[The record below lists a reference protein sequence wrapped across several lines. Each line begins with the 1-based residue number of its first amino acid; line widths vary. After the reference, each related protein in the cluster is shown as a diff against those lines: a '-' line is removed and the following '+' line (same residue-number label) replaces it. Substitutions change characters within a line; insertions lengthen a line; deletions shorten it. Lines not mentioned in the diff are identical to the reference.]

1 MDSKRIHPLNIIK
14 NIRQRRFVREINAEE
29 GLSAKNRIY
38 YIIDKGT
45 FVETNKNFKFS
56 NPIEFPEYEEKYKNA
71 VNKTNMNEAVITGL
85 ASIEGI
91 RCVLAVMDKRFFMAS
106 MGRVVGEKI
115 TAAVELADKKKLPL
129 IIYCASGGARMQ
141 EGIFSL
147 MQMAKTSAAIER
159 FSSNGG
165 LYIAV
170 LTNPTTG
177 GVTASFASLA
187 DITLAE
193 PKALIGFAGPRV
205 IEQTI
210 GKKLPEGFQTAE
222 YLKEHGFID
231 EIVPIKEQREV
242 LAKLLRLHMPKASSV
257 KTVQHIVNVTGHNAK
272 KIFNF
277 NKKSYTEIKV
287 KNDGNDVD

>member
-1 MDSKRIHPLNIIK
+1 MDSNKIHPLNIIK
-14 NIRQRRFVREINAEE
+14 NIRQRRFVREINADE

-38 YIIDKGT
+38 YIIDKGS
-45 FVETNKNFKFS
+45 FIETNKKLKFS
-56 NPIEFPEYEEKYKNA
+56 NPIEFPEYEEKYKKA
-71 VNKTNMNEAVITGL
+71 VNNTNMNEAVITGI
-85 ASIEGI
+85 ACIEGI
-91 RCVLAVMDKRFFMAS
+91 KCVLAVMDKRFFMAS

-115 TAAVELADKKKLPL
+115 TAAVELADRKKLPL

-147 MQMAKTSAAIER
+147 MQMAKTSAAIEK

-242 LAKLLRLHMPKASSV
+242 LAKLLRLHMPKTVPVEKV
-257 KTVQHIVNVTGHNAK
+257 KHIVNATGNSAK
-272 KIFNF
+272 KLLRL
-277 NKKSYTEIKV
+277 NKKTYIQLKV
-287 KNDGNDVD
+287 K

>member
-1 MDSKRIHPLNIIK
+1 MDSNKIHPLNIIK
-14 NIRQRRFVREINAEE
+14 NIRQRRFVREINADE

-38 YIIDKGT
+38 YIIDKGS
-45 FVETNKNFKFS
+45 FIETNKKLKFS
-56 NPIEFPEYEEKYKNA
+56 NPIEFPEYEEKYNKA
-71 VNKTNMNEAVITGL
+71 VNKTNMNEAVITGI

-91 RCVLAVMDKRFFMAS
+91 KCVLAVMDKRFFMAS

-115 TAAVELADKKKLPL
+115 TAAVELADRKKLPL

-147 MQMAKTSAAIER
+147 MQMAKTSAAIEK

-242 LAKLLRLHMPKASSV
+242 LAKLLRLHMPKTVPIEKV
-257 KTVQHIVNVTGHNAK
+257 KHIVNATGNSAK
-272 KIFNF
+272 KLLRL
-277 NKKSYTEIKV
+277 NKKTYIQLKV
-287 KNDGNDVD
+287 K

>member
-1 MDSKRIHPLNIIK
+1 MDSNKIHPLNIIK
-14 NIRQRRFVREINAEE
+14 NIRQRRFVREINADE

-38 YIIDKGT
+38 YIIDKGS
-45 FVETNKNFKFS
+45 FIETNKKLKFS
-56 NPIEFPEYEEKYKNA
+56 NPIEFPEYEEKYNKA
-71 VNKTNMNEAVITGL
+71 VNKTNMNEAVITGI

-91 RCVLAVMDKRFFMAS
+91 KCVLAVMDKRFFMAS

-115 TAAVELADKKKLPL
+115 TAAVEFADRKKLPL

-147 MQMAKTSAAIER
+147 MQMAKTSAAIEK

-242 LAKLLRLHMPKASSV
+242 LAKLLRLHMPKTVPVEKV
-257 KTVQHIVNVTGHNAK
+257 KHIVNATGNSAK
-272 KIFNF
+272 KLLRL
-277 NKKSYTEIKV
+277 NKKTYIQLKV
-287 KNDGNDVD
+287 K

>member
-1 MDSKRIHPLNIIK
+1 MDSNKIHPLNIIK
-14 NIRQRRFVREINAEE
+14 NIRQRRFVKEINADE

-38 YIIDKGT
+38 YIIDKGS
-45 FVETNKNFKFS
+45 FIETNKKLKFS
-56 NPIEFPEYEEKYKNA
+56 NPIEFPEYEEKYNKA
-71 VNKTNMNEAVITGL
+71 VNKTNMNEAVITGI

-91 RCVLAVMDKRFFMAS
+91 KCVLAVMDKRFFMAS

-115 TAAVELADKKKLPL
+115 TAAVELADRKKLPL

-147 MQMAKTSAAIER
+147 MQMAKTSAAIEK

-165 LYIAV
+165 RYIAV

-177 GVTASFASLA
+177 GVTASFASVA

-222 YLKEHGFID
+222 YLKEDGFID

-242 LAKLLRLHMPKASSV
+242 LAKLLRLHMPKTVPVEKV
-257 KTVQHIVNVTGHNAK
+257 KHIVNATGNSAK
-272 KIFNF
+272 KLLRL
-277 NKKSYTEIKV
+277 NKKTYIQLKV
-287 KNDGNDVD
+287 K

>member
-1 MDSKRIHPLNIIK
+1 MDSNKIHPLNIIK
-14 NIRQRRFVREINAEE
+14 NIRQRRFVREINSDE

-38 YIIDKGT
+38 YIIDKGS
-45 FVETNKNFKFS
+45 FIETNKKLKFS
-56 NPIEFPEYEEKYKNA
+56 NPIEFPEYEEKYNKA
-71 VNKTNMNEAVITGL
+71 VNKTNMNEAVITGI

-91 RCVLAVMDKRFFMAS
+91 KCVLAVMDKRFFMAS

-115 TAAVELADKKKLPL
+115 TAAVELADRKKLPL

-147 MQMAKTSAAIER
+147 MQMAKTSAAIEK

-242 LAKLLRLHMPKASSV
+242 LAKLLRLHMPKTVPVEKV
-257 KTVQHIVNVTGHNAK
+257 KHIVNATGNSAK
-272 KIFNF
+272 KLLRF
-277 NKKSYTEIKV
+277 NKKTYIQLKV
-287 KNDGNDVD
+287 K

>member
-1 MDSKRIHPLNIIK
+1 
-14 NIRQRRFVREINAEE
+14 
-29 GLSAKNRIY
+29 
-38 YIIDKGT
+38 
-45 FVETNKNFKFS
+45 
-56 NPIEFPEYEEKYKNA
+56 
-71 VNKTNMNEAVITGL
+71 
-85 ASIEGI
+85 
-91 RCVLAVMDKRFFMAS
+91 
-106 MGRVVGEKI
+106 RVVGEKI
-115 TAAVELADKKKLPL
+115 TAAVELADRKKLPL

-147 MQMAKTSAAIER
+147 MQMAKTSAAIEK

-242 LAKLLRLHMPKASSV
+242 LAKLLRLHMPKTVPVEKV
-257 KTVQHIVNVTGHNAK
+257 KHIVNATGNSAK
-272 KIFNF
+272 KLLRF
-277 NKKSYTEIKV
+277 NKKTYIQLKV
-287 KNDGNDVD
+287 K

>member
-1 MDSKRIHPLNIIK
+1 MDSNKIHPLNIIK
-14 NIRQRRFVREINAEE
+14 NIRQRRFVREINADE

-38 YIIDKGT
+38 YIIDKGS
-45 FVETNKNFKFS
+45 FIETNKKLKFS
-56 NPIEFPEYEEKYKNA
+56 NPIEFPEYEEKYNKA
-71 VNKTNMNEAVITGL
+71 VNKTNMNEAVITGI

-91 RCVLAVMDKRFFMAS
+91 KCVLAVMDKRFFMAS

-115 TAAVELADKKKLPL
+115 TAAVELADRKKLPL
-129 IIYCASGGARMQ
+129 IICCASGGARMQ

-147 MQMAKTSAAIER
+147 MQMAKTSAAIEK

-242 LAKLLRLHMPKASSV
+242 LAKLLRLHMPKTVPVEKV
-257 KTVQHIVNVTGHNAK
+257 KHIVNATGNSAK
-272 KIFNF
+272 KLLRF
-277 NKKSYTEIKV
+277 NKKTYIQLKV
-287 KNDGNDVD
+287 K

>member
-1 MDSKRIHPLNIIK
+1 MDSNKIHPLNIIK
-14 NIRQRRFVREINAEE
+14 NIRQRRFVREINADE

-38 YIIDKGT
+38 YIIDKGS
-45 FVETNKNFKFS
+45 FIETNKKLKFS
-56 NPIEFPEYEEKYKNA
+56 NPIEFPEYEEKYNKA
-71 VNKTNMNEAVITGL
+71 VNKTNMNEAVITGI

-91 RCVLAVMDKRFFMAS
+91 KCVLAVMDKRFFMAS

-115 TAAVELADKKKLPL
+115 TAAVELADRKKLPL

-147 MQMAKTSAAIER
+147 MQMAKTSAAIEK

-242 LAKLLRLHMPKASSV
+242 LAKLLRLHMPKTVPVEKV
-257 KTVQHIVNVTGHNAK
+257 KHNVNATGNSAK
-272 KIFNF
+272 KLLRL
-277 NKKSYTEIKV
+277 NKKTYIQLKV
-287 KNDGNDVD
+287 K

>member
-1 MDSKRIHPLNIIK
+1 MDSNKIHPLNIIK
-14 NIRQRRFVREINAEE
+14 NIRQRRLVKEINADE

-38 YIIDKGT
+38 YIIDKGS
-45 FVETNKNFKFS
+45 FIETNKKLKFS
-56 NPIEFPEYEEKYKNA
+56 NPIEFPEYEEKYNKA
-71 VNKTNMNEAVITGL
+71 VNKTNMNEAVITGI

-91 RCVLAVMDKRFFMAS
+91 KCVLAVMDKRFFMAS

-115 TAAVELADKKKLPL
+115 TAAVELADRKKLPL

-147 MQMAKTSAAIER
+147 MQMAKTSAAIEK

-242 LAKLLRLHMPKASSV
+242 LAKLLRLHMPKTVPVEKV
-257 KTVQHIVNVTGHNAK
+257 KHIVNATGNSAK
-272 KIFNF
+272 KLLRL
-277 NKKSYTEIKV
+277 NKKTYIQLKV
-287 KNDGNDVD
+287 K

>member
-1 MDSKRIHPLNIIK
+1 MDSNRIHPLNIIK
-14 NIRQRRFVREINAEE
+14 NIRQRRFVKEINADE

-38 YIIDKGT
+38 YIIDKGS
-45 FVETNKNFKFS
+45 FIETNKKLKFS
-56 NPIEFPEYEEKYKNA
+56 NPIEFPEYEEKYNKA
-71 VNKTNMNEAVITGL
+71 VNKTNMNEAVITGI

-91 RCVLAVMDKRFFMAS
+91 KCVLAVMDKRFFMAR

-115 TAAVELADKKKLPL
+115 TAAVELADRKKLPL

-147 MQMAKTSAAIER
+147 MQMAKTSAAIEK

-165 LYIAV
+165 LDIAV

-193 PKALIGFAGPRV
+193 PKAMIGFAGPRV

-242 LAKLLRLHMPKASSV
+242 LAKLLRLHMPKTVPVEKV
-257 KTVQHIVNVTGHNAK
+257 KHIVNATGNSAK
-272 KIFNF
+272 KLLRL
-277 NKKSYTEIKV
+277 NKKTYIQLKV
-287 KNDGNDVD
+287 K

>member
-1 MDSKRIHPLNIIK
+1 MDSNKIHPLNIIK
-14 NIRQRRFVREINAEE
+14 NIRQRRFVKEINADE

-38 YIIDKGT
+38 YIIDKGS
-45 FVETNKNFKFS
+45 FIETNKKLKFS
-56 NPIEFPEYEEKYKNA
+56 NPIEFPEYEEKYNKA
-71 VNKTNMNEAVITGL
+71 VNKTNMNEAVITGI

-91 RCVLAVMDKRFFMAS
+91 KCVLAVMDKRFFMAS

-115 TAAVELADKKKLPL
+115 TAAVELADRKKLPL

-147 MQMAKTSAAIER
+147 MQMAKTSAAIEK

-242 LAKLLRLHMPKASSV
+242 LAKLLRLHMPKTVPVEKV
-257 KTVQHIVNVTGHNAK
+257 KHIVNATGNSAK
-272 KIFNF
+272 KLLRF
-277 NKKSYTEIKV
+277 NKKTYIQLKV
-287 KNDGNDVD
+287 K

>member
-1 MDSKRIHPLNIIK
+1 MDSNKIHPLNIIK
-14 NIRQRRFVREINAEE
+14 NIRQRRFVREINADE

-38 YIIDKGT
+38 YIIDKGS
-45 FVETNKNFKFS
+45 FIETNKKLKFS
-56 NPIEFPEYEEKYKNA
+56 NPIEFPEYEEKYNKA
-71 VNKTNMNEAVITGL
+71 VNRTNMNEAVITGI

-91 RCVLAVMDKRFFMAS
+91 KCVLAVMDKRFFMAS

-115 TAAVELADKKKLPL
+115 TAAVELADRKKLPL

-147 MQMAKTSAAIER
+147 MQMAKTSAAIEK

-231 EIVPIKEQREV
+231 EIVPIKDQREV
-242 LAKLLRLHMPKASSV
+242 LAKLLRLHMPKTVPVEKV
-257 KTVQHIVNVTGHNAK
+257 KHIVNATGNSAK
-272 KIFNF
+272 KLLHFN
-277 NKKSYTEIKV
+277 NKTYIQLKV
-287 KNDGNDVD
+287 K

>member
-1 MDSKRIHPLNIIK
+1 MDSNKIHPLNIIK
-14 NIRQRRFVREINAEE
+14 NIRQRRFVREINADE

-38 YIIDKGT
+38 YIIDKGS
-45 FVETNKNFKFS
+45 FIETNKKLKFS
-56 NPIEFPEYEEKYKNA
+56 NPIEFPEYEEKYNKA
-71 VNKTNMNEAVITGL
+71 VNKTNMNEAVITGIV
-85 ASIEGI
+85 SIEGI
-91 RCVLAVMDKRFFMAS
+91 KCVLAVMDKRFFMAS

-115 TAAVELADKKKLPL
+115 TAAVELADRKKLPL

-147 MQMAKTSAAIER
+147 MQMAKTSAAIEK

-242 LAKLLRLHMPKASSV
+242 LAKLLRLHMPKTVPVEKV
-257 KTVQHIVNVTGHNAK
+257 KHIVNATGNSAK
-272 KIFNF
+272 KLLRL
-277 NKKSYTEIKV
+277 NKKTYIQLKV
-287 KNDGNDVD
+287 K

>member
-1 MDSKRIHPLNIIK
+1 MDSNKIHPLNIIK
-14 NIRQRRFVREINAEE
+14 NIRQRRFVREINADE

-38 YIIDKGT
+38 YIIDKGS
-45 FVETNKNFKFS
+45 FIETNKKLKFS
-56 NPIEFPEYEEKYKNA
+56 NPIEFPEYEEKYNKA
-71 VNKTNMNEAVITGL
+71 VNKTNMNEAVITGI

-91 RCVLAVMDKRFFMAS
+91 SCVLAVMDKRFFMAS

-115 TAAVELADKKKLPL
+115 TAAVELADRKKLPL

-147 MQMAKTSAAIER
+147 MQMAKTSAAIEK

-242 LAKLLRLHMPKASSV
+242 LAKLLRLHMPKTVPVEKV
-257 KTVQHIVNVTGHNAK
+257 KHIVSATGNSAK
-272 KIFNF
+272 KLLRL
-277 NKKSYTEIKV
+277 NKKTYIQLKV
-287 KNDGNDVD
+287 K

>member
-1 MDSKRIHPLNIIK
+1 MDSNKIHPLNIIK
-14 NIRQRRFVREINAEE
+14 NIRQRRFVREINADE

-38 YIIDKGT
+38 YIIDKGS
-45 FVETNKNFKFS
+45 FIETNKKLKFS
-56 NPIEFPEYEEKYKNA
+56 NPIEFPEYEEKYNKA
-71 VNKTNMNEAVITGL
+71 VNKTNMNEAVITGI

-91 RCVLAVMDKRFFMAS
+91 KCVLAVMDKRFFMAS

-115 TAAVELADKKKLPL
+115 TAAVELADRKKLPL

-147 MQMAKTSAAIER
+147 MQMAKTSAAIEK

-242 LAKLLRLHMPKASSV
+242 LAKLLRLHMPKTVPVEKV
-257 KTVQHIVNVTGHNAK
+257 KHIVNATGNSAK
-272 KIFNF
+272 KLLCL
-277 NKKSYTEIKV
+277 NKKTYIQLKV
-287 KNDGNDVD
+287 K

>member
-1 MDSKRIHPLNIIK
+1 MDSNKIHPLNIIK
-14 NIRQRRFVREINAEE
+14 NIRQRRFVREINADE

-38 YIIDKGT
+38 YIIDKGS
-45 FVETNKNFKFS
+45 FIETNKKLKFS
-56 NPIEFPEYEEKYKNA
+56 NPIEFPEYEEKYNKA
-71 VNKTNMNEAVITGL
+71 VNKTNMNEAVITGI

-91 RCVLAVMDKRFFMAS
+91 KCVLAVMDKRFFMAS

-115 TAAVELADKKKLPL
+115 TAAVELADRKKLPL

-147 MQMAKTSAAIER
+147 MQMAKTSAAIEK

-242 LAKLLRLHMPKASSV
+242 LAKLLRLHMPKTVPVEKV
-257 KTVQHIVNVTGHNAK
+257 KHIANATGNSAK
-272 KIFNF
+272 KLLRL
-277 NKKSYTEIKV
+277 NKKTYIQLKV
-287 KNDGNDVD
+287 K

>member
-1 MDSKRIHPLNIIK
+1 MDSNKIHPLNIIK
-14 NIRQRRFVREINAEE
+14 NIRQRRFVREINADE

-38 YIIDKGT
+38 YIIDKGS
-45 FVETNKNFKFS
+45 FIETNKKLKFS
-56 NPIEFPEYEEKYKNA
+56 NPIEFPEYEEKYNKA
-71 VNKTNMNEAVITGL
+71 VNKTNMNEAVITGI

-91 RCVLAVMDKRFFMAS
+91 KCVLAVMDKRFFMAS

-115 TAAVELADKKKLPL
+115 TAAVELADRKKLPL
-129 IIYCASGGARMQ
+129 IIYCASGSARMQ

-147 MQMAKTSAAIER
+147 MQMAKTSAAIEK

-242 LAKLLRLHMPKASSV
+242 LAKLLRLHMPKTVPVEKV
-257 KTVQHIVNVTGHNAK
+257 KHIVNATGNSAK
-272 KIFNF
+272 KLLRL
-277 NKKSYTEIKV
+277 NKKTYIQLKV
-287 KNDGNDVD
+287 K

>member
-1 MDSKRIHPLNIIK
+1 MDNKTINPFNIIR

-38 YIIDKGT
+38 YIVDKGT
-45 FVETNKNFKFS
+45 FVETNKRLKFN
-56 NPIEFPEYEEKYKNA
+56 NPIEFPEYEEKYKKA
-71 VNKTNMNEAVITGL
+71 VSKTNMNEAVITGT
-85 ASIEGI
+85 ACIDGI
-91 RCVLAVMDKRFFMAS
+91 KCVLAVMDKRFFMAS

-159 FSSNGG
+159 FSAGGG
-165 LYIAV
+165 LYISV

-210 GKKLPEGFQTAE
+210 GKSLPEGFQTAE
-222 YLKEHGFID
+222 YLKEHGFVD

-242 LAKLLRLHMPKASSV
+242 LSRILKLHSSKFVPAEKVKHIASFAGNS
-257 KTVQHIVNVTGHNAK
+257 AK
-272 KIFNF
+272 KVIGA
-277 NKKSYTEIKV
+277 I
-287 KNDGNDVD
+287 

>member
-1 MDSKRIHPLNIIK
+1 MDSNKIHPLNIIK
-14 NIRQRRFVREINAEE
+14 NIRQRRFVREINADE

-38 YIIDKGT
+38 YIIDKGS
-45 FVETNKNFKFS
+45 FIETNKKRKFS
-56 NPIEFPEYEEKYKNA
+56 NPIEFPEYEEKYNKA
-71 VNKTNMNEAVITGL
+71 VNKTNMNEAVITGI

-91 RCVLAVMDKRFFMAS
+91 KCVLAVMDKRFFMAS

-115 TAAVELADKKKLPL
+115 TAAVELADRKKLPL

-147 MQMAKTSAAIER
+147 MQMAKTSAAIEK

-242 LAKLLRLHMPKASSV
+242 LAKLLRLHMPKTVPVEKV
-257 KTVQHIVNVTGHNAK
+257 KHIVNATGNSAK
-272 KIFNF
+272 KLLRL
-277 NKKSYTEIKV
+277 NKKTYIQLKV
-287 KNDGNDVD
+287 K

>member
-1 MDSKRIHPLNIIK
+1 MDNKKINPLNVFR
-14 NIRQRRFVREINAEE
+14 NIRQRKFVKEINLEE
-29 GLSAKNRIY
+29 GFSAKNRIY
-38 YIIDKGT
+38 YIVDKGS
-45 FVETNKNFKFS
+45 FVETNKKLKS
-56 NPIEFPEYEEKYKNA
+56 ANPLDFPDYEEKYKNT
-71 VNKTNMNEAVITGL
+71 VKKTNMNEAVITGI
-85 ASIEGI
+85 ASIEGMK
-91 RCVLAVMDKRFFMAS
+91 CVIAVMDKRFFMAS
-106 MGRVVGEKI
+106 MGRIVGEKV
-115 TAAVELADKKKLPL
+115 TAAIELAERKNLPL

-159 FSSNGG
+159 FSSKGG
-165 LYIAV
+165 LYISV

-231 EIVPIKEQREV
+231 EIVPVKDQREV
-242 LAKLLRLHMPKASSV
+242 LGRLLKLHAKDFTPVKKA
-257 KTVQHIVNVTGHNAK
+257 KHIAGFAGRSAK
-272 KIFNF
+272 KALGVF
-277 NKKSYTEIKV
+277 
-287 KNDGNDVD
+287 G

>member
-1 MDSKRIHPLNIIK
+1 MDSNKIHPLNIIK
-14 NIRQRRFVREINAEE
+14 NIRQRRFVREINADE
-29 GLSAKNRIY
+29 GLSDKNRIY
-38 YIIDKGT
+38 YIIDKGS
-45 FVETNKNFKFS
+45 FIETNKKLKFS
-56 NPIEFPEYEEKYKNA
+56 NPIEFPEYEEKYNKA
-71 VNKTNMNEAVITGL
+71 VNKTNMNEAVITGI

-91 RCVLAVMDKRFFMAS
+91 KCVLAVMDKRFFMAS

-115 TAAVELADKKKLPL
+115 TAAVELADRKKLPL

-147 MQMAKTSAAIER
+147 MQMAKTSAAIEK

-242 LAKLLRLHMPKASSV
+242 LAKLLRLHMPKTVPVEKV
-257 KTVQHIVNVTGHNAK
+257 KHIVNATGNSAK
-272 KIFNF
+272 KLLRL
-277 NKKSYTEIKV
+277 NKKTYIQLKV
-287 KNDGNDVD
+287 K

>member
-1 MDSKRIHPLNIIK
+1 MDSNKIHPLNIIK
-14 NIRQRRFVREINAEE
+14 NIRQRRFVREINADE

-38 YIIDKGT
+38 YIIDKGS
-45 FVETNKNFKFS
+45 FIETNKKLKFS
-56 NPIEFPEYEEKYKNA
+56 NPIEFPEYEEKYKKA
-71 VNKTNMNEAVITGL
+71 VNNTNMNEAVITGI
-85 ASIEGI
+85 ASIDGI
-91 RCVLAVMDKRFFMAS
+91 KCVLAVMDKRFFMAS

-115 TAAVELADKKKLPL
+115 TAAVELADRKKLPL

-147 MQMAKTSAAIER
+147 MQMAKTSAAIEK

-242 LAKLLRLHMPKASSV
+242 LAKLLRLHMPKTVPVEKV
-257 KTVQHIVNVTGHNAK
+257 KHIVNATGNSAK
-272 KIFNF
+272 KLLRL
-277 NKKSYTEIKV
+277 NKKTYIQLKV
-287 KNDGNDVD
+287 K